1 MPKRIAATRC
11 RELLQAVARE
21 ERSDGDGPKIRRRDM
36 DAGDAFGQPAVLLDG
51 KGKANAGTSGSQSR
65 KRAAPDVSSSSKR
78 PCTISSRNKVKRS
91 QH

>member
-21 ERSDGDGPKIRRRDM
+21 ERSGGDGPEIQRKDM
-36 DAGDAFGQPAVLLDG
+36 DAGDVFGQPAVLLDG
-51 KGKANAGTSGSQSR
+51 KGKANTRTSGSRSR

-78 PCTISSRNKVKRS
+78 PCTIGSRSRVKRS